1 MGLPRG
7 TAERARRC
15 LAANRDNH
23 FATFFGR
30 ATCVAP
36 P

>member
-1 MGLPRG
+1 MPVAPRG
-7 TAERARRC
+7 NAARVRRC
-15 LAANRDNH
+15 LAANLDY
-23 FATFFGR
+23 FATFFGL